1 MALASPCLA
10 DPAVGSTQPPPA
22 QTSTE
27 ERANTPPPAQPQAD
41 DGAHR
46 QSATAAD
53 HPAESGHAQATPLPE
68 GKDDP
73 PPPSAH
79 ETESPPTSP
88 VPEETASPGQ
98 KHDSAQES
106 PDNAKPTEPSVTTEQ
121 DSSPEQHD
129 QAEASDKKEQTGQ
142 PPQTQD
148 HSATGKSDPHQATGK
163 EAPHG
168 PASPAKDPHAKD
180 SHGKDT
186 HATATH
192 EQVPEEIASMQSIE
206 LLKYADKAYADGRL
220 DTASI
225 AYKQLLTLKLTK
237 AQIHNTLVGFARTLR
252 RKGDLTKAV
261 AVYERAIKEYPS
273 EADTPELY
281 LELGRAQRA
290 LGAYK
295 TAITRFYSVINTTI
309 KLPQD
314 GAMKYRQL
322 AKTAQFEIAE
332 TYFMSGDY
340 KEASRF
346 YSRLRLLDLTPAD
359 RARAHFKASYS
370 LMLAGELQNALTQ
383 LRSFIELNPDDE
395 NVPEARYLVAMT
407 LKKLN
412 RQQEA
417 MFEVITLLKMER
429 SRTAQ
434 DPKRWAYW
442 QRKTGN
448 QLANDFYEAGDTT
461 SALAIYLTLLN
472 LSNEPAWRAPLLYQV
487 ALCQERQGRKDK
499 ASENYKAI
507 IEIAAAQK
515 PDDLRKADF
524 ANLAEMAKWRLGQLD
539 WVEGAEQ
546 RINSL
551 LPQGTSD
558 PDSAPGDVPAPGNK

>member
-1 MALASPCLA
+1 VTTDQDSGQTHAKDTPASH
-10 DPAVGSTQPPPA
+10 
-22 QTSTE
+22 E
-27 ERANTPPPAQPQAD
+27 EEKA
-41 DGAHR
+41 AH
-46 QSATAAD
+46 A
-53 HPAESGHAQATPLPE
+53 
-68 GKDDP
+68 
-73 PPPSAH
+73 PSAQDH
-79 ETESPPTSP
+79 AT
-88 VPEETASPGQ
+88 
-98 KHDSAQES
+98 
-106 PDNAKPTEPSVTTEQ
+106 PDNAN
-121 DSSPEQHD
+121 
-129 QAEASDKKEQTGQ
+129 
-142 PPQTQD
+142 
-148 HSATGKSDPHQATGK
+148 PHKGTDK
-163 EAPHG
+163 EAAHG
-168 PASPAKDPHAKD
+168 PASPHKNPHAKD
-180 SHGKDT
+180 
-186 HATATH
+186 AH

-314 GAMKYRQL
+314 GAIKYRQL

-461 SALAIYLTLLN
+461 SALAIYLTLLD

-499 ASENYKAI
+499 ATENYKAI

-546 RINSL
+546 RINTL

-558 PDSAPGDVPAPGNK
+558 PASPPGDVPAPGNK